1 MLFQPQLTMT
11 FLILINFFITLFL
24 LRIFFLGSYVNL
36 CSLPD
41 QFHRYIEMKF
51 ILLAIQMMS
60 LTFTLQFVIQ
70 WIKLFLLHTIIILD
84 WIHSVI
90 CIGNVIVFKV
100 SVVIVLLKLM
110 IRGIAILRM
119 VYSFEMVTNGDRN
132 MQLSTSLLQCRIFGC
147 ILDQNLVPGR
157 VIRFILHR
165 N

>member
-1 MLFQPQLTMT
+1 MT
-11 FLILINFFITLFL
+11 FLIVINFTTLL
-24 LRIFFLGSYVNL
+24 LRIFFLGSYIDIP
-36 CSLPD
+36 SLPR
-41 QFHRYIEMKF
+41 QYIEMKI

-70 WIKLFLLHTIIILD
+70 WIKMFLLRTIVILD

-132 MQLSTSLLQCRIFGC
+132 MQLSTSLLQRKIFARSKSS
-147 ILDQNLVPGR
+147 PR
-157 VIRFILHR
+157 R
-165 N
+165 